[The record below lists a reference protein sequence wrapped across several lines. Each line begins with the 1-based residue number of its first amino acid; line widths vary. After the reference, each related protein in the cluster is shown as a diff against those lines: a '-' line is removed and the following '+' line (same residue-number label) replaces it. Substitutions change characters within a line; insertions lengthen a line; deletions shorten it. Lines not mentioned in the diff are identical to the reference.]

1 MLRRW
6 IEQKQNF
13 RVVQHQCEIIT
24 STANEDE
31 ENAYFEAV
39 ISPKIIQ
46 LKNELTRKLFTRRQR
61 SCGNYI
67 AVGSFN
73 LQSASLKTK
82 LNFAGMVDRG
92 AMLPNEWRESLGLA
106 PVPGGDTPLRRLDT
120 VAVDEGGE
128 MMPKTI
134 DIKGPIITNDDKWI
148 YDWFGVASCCP
159 ADIRSQ
165 LDEVAD
171 DEGVQVVINSSGG
184 DIFAASEI
192 YDMLAE
198 SKATIKVVFAASA
211 ASYIACACKSEIV
224 PTGML
229 MIHNVS
235 SYAVGDY
242 NDMAH
247 ESGVLLKASKAVAT
261 AYRLKTGMSEDE
273 LIGLMDKETWLTA
286 DEAVEKVYR

>member
-1 MLRRW
+1 
-6 IEQKQNF
+6 
-13 RVVQHQCEIIT
+13 
-24 STANEDE
+24 
-31 ENAYFEAV
+31 
-39 ISPKIIQ
+39 
-46 LKNELTRKLFTRRQR
+46 
-61 SCGNYI
+61 
-67 AVGSFN
+67 
-73 LQSASLKTK
+73 
-82 LNFAGMVDRG
+82 
-92 AMLPNEWRESLGLA
+92 
-106 PVPGGDTPLRRLDT
+106 
-120 VAVDEGGE
+120 
-128 MMPKTI
+128 MPKTI

-165 LDEVAD
+165 LDEMAD

-198 SKATIKVVFAASA
+198 SKATIKVIFAASA
-211 ASYIACACKSEIV
+211 ASYIACACTSEIV

-235 SYAVGDY
+235 NYAAGDY

-261 AYRLKTGMSEDE
+261 AYRLKTGMTEDE
-273 LIGLMDKETWLTA
+273 LIGLMDNETWFTA
-286 DEAVEKVYR
+286 DEAVEKGFIDKVAEYAEKPKEVKLAASLNGLIPDTIIKQMRDEKTQLTAKLELLKRKEVEEE

>member
-1 MLRRW
+1 
-6 IEQKQNF
+6 
-13 RVVQHQCEIIT
+13 
-24 STANEDE
+24 
-31 ENAYFEAV
+31 
-39 ISPKIIQ
+39 
-46 LKNELTRKLFTRRQR
+46 
-61 SCGNYI
+61 
-67 AVGSFN
+67 
-73 LQSASLKTK
+73 
-82 LNFAGMVDRG
+82 
-92 AMLPNEWRESLGLA
+92 
-106 PVPGGDTPLRRLDT
+106 
-120 VAVDEGGE
+120 
-128 MMPKTI
+128 MPKTI
-134 DIKGPIITNDDKWI
+134 DIKGPIVTNDDKWI
-148 YDWFGVASCCP
+148 YDWFGVDSCCP

-165 LDEVAD
+165 LDEVA

-198 SKATIKVVFAASA
+198 SKATIKVIFAASA
-211 ASYIACACKSEIV
+211 ASYIACACTSEIV

-235 SYAVGDY
+235 SYAAGDY

-286 DEAVEKVYR
+286 DEAVEKGFIDKVAEYAQKPKEVKLAASLSGLIPDTIIKQMRDEKTQLTAKLELLKRKEVEEE

>member
-1 MLRRW
+1 
-6 IEQKQNF
+6 
-13 RVVQHQCEIIT
+13 
-24 STANEDE
+24 
-31 ENAYFEAV
+31 
-39 ISPKIIQ
+39 
-46 LKNELTRKLFTRRQR
+46 
-61 SCGNYI
+61 
-67 AVGSFN
+67 
-73 LQSASLKTK
+73 
-82 LNFAGMVDRG
+82 
-92 AMLPNEWRESLGLA
+92 
-106 PVPGGDTPLRRLDT
+106 
-120 VAVDEGGE
+120 
-128 MMPKTI
+128 MPKTI
-134 DIKGPIITNDDKWI
+134 DIKGPIVTNDDKWI
-148 YDWFGVASCCP
+148 YDWFGVDSCCP

-165 LDEVAD
+165 LDKVA

-198 SKATIKVVFAASA
+198 SKATIKVIFAASA
-211 ASYIACACKSEIV
+211 ASYIACACTSEIV

-235 SYAVGDY
+235 SYAEGDY

-286 DEAVEKVYR
+286 DEAVEKGFIDKVAEYAEKPKEVKLAASLSGLIPDTIIKQMRDEKTQLTAKLELLKRKEVEEE

>member
-1 MLRRW
+1 
-6 IEQKQNF
+6 
-13 RVVQHQCEIIT
+13 
-24 STANEDE
+24 
-31 ENAYFEAV
+31 
-39 ISPKIIQ
+39 
-46 LKNELTRKLFTRRQR
+46 
-61 SCGNYI
+61 
-67 AVGSFN
+67 
-73 LQSASLKTK
+73 
-82 LNFAGMVDRG
+82 
-92 AMLPNEWRESLGLA
+92 
-106 PVPGGDTPLRRLDT
+106 
-120 VAVDEGGE
+120 

-148 YDWFGVASCCP
+148 YDWFGVDYCCP

-165 LDEVAD
+165 LDKVAD

-198 SKATIKVVFAASA
+198 SKATIKVIFAASA
-211 ASYIACACKSEIV
+211 ASYIACACSSEIV

-235 SYAVGDY
+235 SYAAGDY

-286 DEAVEKVYR
+286 DEAVKKGFIDKVTEYAEKPKEVKLAASLNGLIPDTIIKQMRDEKTQLTAKLELLKRKEVEE

>member
-1 MLRRW
+1 
-6 IEQKQNF
+6 
-13 RVVQHQCEIIT
+13 
-24 STANEDE
+24 
-31 ENAYFEAV
+31 
-39 ISPKIIQ
+39 
-46 LKNELTRKLFTRRQR
+46 
-61 SCGNYI
+61 
-67 AVGSFN
+67 
-73 LQSASLKTK
+73 
-82 LNFAGMVDRG
+82 
-92 AMLPNEWRESLGLA
+92 
-106 PVPGGDTPLRRLDT
+106 
-120 VAVDEGGE
+120 

-165 LDEVAD
+165 LDEVAN

-198 SKATIKVVFAASA
+198 SKATIKVIFAASA
-211 ASYIACACKSEIV
+211 ASYIACACTSEIV

-235 SYAVGDY
+235 SYAAGDY

-273 LIGLMDKETWLTA
+273 LMQRLI
-286 DEAVEKVYR
+286 EAHLVSLIQ

>member
-1 MLRRW
+1 
-6 IEQKQNF
+6 
-13 RVVQHQCEIIT
+13 
-24 STANEDE
+24 
-31 ENAYFEAV
+31 
-39 ISPKIIQ
+39 
-46 LKNELTRKLFTRRQR
+46 
-61 SCGNYI
+61 
-67 AVGSFN
+67 
-73 LQSASLKTK
+73 
-82 LNFAGMVDRG
+82 
-92 AMLPNEWRESLGLA
+92 
-106 PVPGGDTPLRRLDT
+106 
-120 VAVDEGGE
+120 
-128 MMPKTI
+128 MPKTI

-159 ADIRSQ
+159 ADIQSQ

-198 SKATIKVVFAASA
+198 SKATIKVIFAASA

-235 SYAVGDY
+235 SYAAGDY

-286 DEAVEKVYR
+286 DEAVEKGFIDKVTEYAEKSKEVKLAASLSGLIPDTIIKQMRDEKTQLIAKLELLKRKEVEEE

>member
-1 MLRRW
+1 
-6 IEQKQNF
+6 
-13 RVVQHQCEIIT
+13 
-24 STANEDE
+24 
-31 ENAYFEAV
+31 
-39 ISPKIIQ
+39 
-46 LKNELTRKLFTRRQR
+46 
-61 SCGNYI
+61 
-67 AVGSFN
+67 
-73 LQSASLKTK
+73 
-82 LNFAGMVDRG
+82 
-92 AMLPNEWRESLGLA
+92 
-106 PVPGGDTPLRRLDT
+106 
-120 VAVDEGGE
+120 
-128 MMPKTI
+128 MPKTI

-148 YDWFGVASCCP
+148 YNWFGVASCCP

-198 SKATIKVVFAASA
+198 SKATIKVIFAASA

-229 MIHNVS
+229 MIHNVL
-235 SYAVGDY
+235 SYAAGDY

-286 DEAVEKVYR
+286 DEAVEKGFIDKVAEYAEKPKEVKLAASLNSLIPDTIIKQMRDEKTQLTAKLELLKRKEVEEE

>member
-1 MLRRW
+1 
-6 IEQKQNF
+6 
-13 RVVQHQCEIIT
+13 
-24 STANEDE
+24 
-31 ENAYFEAV
+31 
-39 ISPKIIQ
+39 
-46 LKNELTRKLFTRRQR
+46 
-61 SCGNYI
+61 
-67 AVGSFN
+67 
-73 LQSASLKTK
+73 
-82 LNFAGMVDRG
+82 
-92 AMLPNEWRESLGLA
+92 
-106 PVPGGDTPLRRLDT
+106 
-120 VAVDEGGE
+120 
-128 MMPKTI
+128 MPKTI
-134 DIKGPIITNDDKWI
+134 DIKGPIVTNDDKWI
-148 YDWFGVASCCP
+148 YDWFGVDSCCP

-171 DEGVQVVINSSGG
+171 EGVQIVINSSGG

-198 SKATIKVVFAASA
+198 SKATIKVIFAASA
-211 ASYIACACKSEIV
+211 ASYIACACTSEIV

-235 SYAVGDY
+235 SYAAGDY

-286 DEAVEKVYR
+286 DEAVEKGFIDKVAEYAEKPKEVKLAASLSGLIPDTIIKQMRDEKTQLTAKLELLKRKEVEEE

>member
-1 MLRRW
+1 
-6 IEQKQNF
+6 
-13 RVVQHQCEIIT
+13 
-24 STANEDE
+24 
-31 ENAYFEAV
+31 
-39 ISPKIIQ
+39 
-46 LKNELTRKLFTRRQR
+46 
-61 SCGNYI
+61 
-67 AVGSFN
+67 
-73 LQSASLKTK
+73 
-82 LNFAGMVDRG
+82 
-92 AMLPNEWRESLGLA
+92 
-106 PVPGGDTPLRRLDT
+106 
-120 VAVDEGGE
+120 

-198 SKATIKVVFAASA
+198 SNATIKVIFAASA
-211 ASYIACACKSEIV
+211 ASYIACACTSEIV

-235 SYAVGDY
+235 SYAAGDY

-247 ESGVLLKASKAVAT
+247 ESDVLLKASKAVAT

-286 DEAVEKVYR
+286 DEAVEKGFIDKVAEYAEKPKEVKLAASLNGLIPDTIIKQMRDEKTQFTAKLELLKRKEVEE

>member
-1 MLRRW
+1 
-6 IEQKQNF
+6 
-13 RVVQHQCEIIT
+13 
-24 STANEDE
+24 
-31 ENAYFEAV
+31 
-39 ISPKIIQ
+39 
-46 LKNELTRKLFTRRQR
+46 
-61 SCGNYI
+61 
-67 AVGSFN
+67 
-73 LQSASLKTK
+73 
-82 LNFAGMVDRG
+82 
-92 AMLPNEWRESLGLA
+92 
-106 PVPGGDTPLRRLDT
+106 
-120 VAVDEGGE
+120 
-128 MMPKTI
+128 MPKTI

-148 YDWFGVASCCP
+148 YDWFGVAACCP

-171 DEGVQVVINSSGG
+171 DEIVQVVINSSGG

-198 SKATIKVVFAASA
+198 SKATIKVIFAASA

-235 SYAVGDY
+235 SYAAGDY

-261 AYRLKTGMSEDE
+261 AYRLKTGMTEDE

-286 DEAVEKVYR
+286 DEAVEKGFIDKVTEYAEKTKEVKLVASLNGLIPDTIIKQMRDEKTQLTAKLELLKRKEVEEE

>member
-1 MLRRW
+1 
-6 IEQKQNF
+6 
-13 RVVQHQCEIIT
+13 
-24 STANEDE
+24 
-31 ENAYFEAV
+31 
-39 ISPKIIQ
+39 
-46 LKNELTRKLFTRRQR
+46 
-61 SCGNYI
+61 
-67 AVGSFN
+67 
-73 LQSASLKTK
+73 
-82 LNFAGMVDRG
+82 
-92 AMLPNEWRESLGLA
+92 
-106 PVPGGDTPLRRLDT
+106 
-120 VAVDEGGE
+120 
-128 MMPKTI
+128 MPKTI
-134 DIKGPIITNDDKWI
+134 DIKGPIVTNDDKWI
-148 YDWFGVASCCP
+148 YDWFGVDSCCP

-165 LDEVAD
+165 LDEVA

-198 SKATIKVVFAASA
+198 SKATIKVIFAASA
-211 ASYIACACKSEIV
+211 ASYIACACTSEIV

-235 SYAVGDY
+235 SYAAGDY

-286 DEAVEKVYR
+286 DEAVEKGFIDKVAEYAEKPKEVKLAASLNSLIPDTIIKQMRDEKTQLTAKLELLKRKEVEEE

>member
-1 MLRRW
+1 
-6 IEQKQNF
+6 
-13 RVVQHQCEIIT
+13 
-24 STANEDE
+24 
-31 ENAYFEAV
+31 
-39 ISPKIIQ
+39 
-46 LKNELTRKLFTRRQR
+46 
-61 SCGNYI
+61 
-67 AVGSFN
+67 
-73 LQSASLKTK
+73 
-82 LNFAGMVDRG
+82 
-92 AMLPNEWRESLGLA
+92 
-106 PVPGGDTPLRRLDT
+106 
-120 VAVDEGGE
+120 
-128 MMPKTI
+128 MPKTI
-134 DIKGPIITNDDKWI
+134 DIKGPIVTNDDKWI
-148 YDWFGVASCCP
+148 YDWFGVDSCCP

-165 LDEVAD
+165 LDEVA

-198 SKATIKVVFAASA
+198 SKATIKVIFAASA
-211 ASYIACACKSEIV
+211 ASYIACACTSEIV

-235 SYAVGDY
+235 SYAAGDY

-286 DEAVEKVYR
+286 DEAVEKGFIEKVAEYAEKPKEVKLAASLGGLIPDTIIKQMRDEKTQLTAKLELLKRKEVEEE

>member
-1 MLRRW
+1 
-6 IEQKQNF
+6 
-13 RVVQHQCEIIT
+13 
-24 STANEDE
+24 
-31 ENAYFEAV
+31 
-39 ISPKIIQ
+39 
-46 LKNELTRKLFTRRQR
+46 
-61 SCGNYI
+61 
-67 AVGSFN
+67 
-73 LQSASLKTK
+73 
-82 LNFAGMVDRG
+82 
-92 AMLPNEWRESLGLA
+92 
-106 PVPGGDTPLRRLDT
+106 
-120 VAVDEGGE
+120 
-128 MMPKTI
+128 MPKTI

-159 ADIRSQ
+159 ADIRLQ
-165 LDEVAD
+165 LDDVAD

-198 SKATIKVVFAASA
+198 SKATIKVIFAASA
-211 ASYIACACKSEIV
+211 ASYIACACTSEIV

-235 SYAVGDY
+235 SYAAGDY

-261 AYRLKTGMSEDE
+261 AYRLKTGMSENK

-286 DEAVEKVYR
+286 DEAVEKGFIDKVTEYTEKPKEVKFAASLNGLIPDTIIKQMRDEKTQLTAKLELLKRKEVEEE

>member
-1 MLRRW
+1 
-6 IEQKQNF
+6 
-13 RVVQHQCEIIT
+13 
-24 STANEDE
+24 
-31 ENAYFEAV
+31 
-39 ISPKIIQ
+39 
-46 LKNELTRKLFTRRQR
+46 
-61 SCGNYI
+61 
-67 AVGSFN
+67 
-73 LQSASLKTK
+73 
-82 LNFAGMVDRG
+82 
-92 AMLPNEWRESLGLA
+92 
-106 PVPGGDTPLRRLDT
+106 
-120 VAVDEGGE
+120 
-128 MMPKTI
+128 MPKTI

-148 YDWFGVASCCP
+148 YDWFGVAACCP

-165 LDEVAD
+165 LDGVAD
-171 DEGVQVVINSSGG
+171 DESVQVVINSSGG

-235 SYAVGDY
+235 SYAAGDY

-261 AYRLKTGMSEDE
+261 AYRLKTGMTEDE

-286 DEAVEKVYR
+286 DEAVEKGFIDKVTEYAEKPKEVKLAASLNGLIPDTIIKQMRDEKTQLTAKLELLKRKEVEEE

>member
-1 MLRRW
+1 
-6 IEQKQNF
+6 
-13 RVVQHQCEIIT
+13 
-24 STANEDE
+24 
-31 ENAYFEAV
+31 
-39 ISPKIIQ
+39 
-46 LKNELTRKLFTRRQR
+46 
-61 SCGNYI
+61 
-67 AVGSFN
+67 
-73 LQSASLKTK
+73 
-82 LNFAGMVDRG
+82 
-92 AMLPNEWRESLGLA
+92 
-106 PVPGGDTPLRRLDT
+106 
-120 VAVDEGGE
+120 
-128 MMPKTI
+128 MPKTI

-198 SKATIKVVFAASA
+198 SEATIKVVFAASA

-235 SYAVGDY
+235 SYATGDY

-286 DEAVEKVYR
+286 DEAVEKGFIDKVTEYAEKPKEVKLAASLNGLIPDTIIKQMRDEKTQLTAKLELLKRKEVEEE

>member
-1 MLRRW
+1 
-6 IEQKQNF
+6 
-13 RVVQHQCEIIT
+13 
-24 STANEDE
+24 
-31 ENAYFEAV
+31 
-39 ISPKIIQ
+39 
-46 LKNELTRKLFTRRQR
+46 
-61 SCGNYI
+61 
-67 AVGSFN
+67 
-73 LQSASLKTK
+73 
-82 LNFAGMVDRG
+82 
-92 AMLPNEWRESLGLA
+92 
-106 PVPGGDTPLRRLDT
+106 
-120 VAVDEGGE
+120 

-148 YDWFGVASCCP
+148 YDWFGVDYCCP

-165 LDEVAD
+165 LDEMAD

-198 SKATIKVVFAASA
+198 SKATIKVIFAASA
-211 ASYIACACKSEIV
+211 ASYVACACTSEIV

-235 SYAVGDY
+235 SYAAGDY

-273 LIGLMDKETWLTA
+273 LIGLMDKETWFTA
-286 DEAVEKVYR
+286 DEAVKKGFIDKVTEYAEKPKEVKLAASFSGLIPDTIIKQMRDEKTQLTAKLELLKRKEVEEE

>member
-1 MLRRW
+1 
-6 IEQKQNF
+6 
-13 RVVQHQCEIIT
+13 
-24 STANEDE
+24 
-31 ENAYFEAV
+31 
-39 ISPKIIQ
+39 
-46 LKNELTRKLFTRRQR
+46 
-61 SCGNYI
+61 
-67 AVGSFN
+67 
-73 LQSASLKTK
+73 
-82 LNFAGMVDRG
+82 
-92 AMLPNEWRESLGLA
+92 
-106 PVPGGDTPLRRLDT
+106 
-120 VAVDEGGE
+120 
-128 MMPKTI
+128 MPKTI

-165 LDEVAD
+165 LDDTAD
-171 DEGVQVVINSSGG
+171 DEGVQVIINSSGG

-235 SYAVGDY
+235 SYAAGDY

-261 AYRLKTGMSEDE
+261 AYRLKTGMTEDE
-273 LIGLMDKETWLTA
+273 LIGLMDNETWLTA
-286 DEAVEKVYR
+286 DEAVEKGFIDKITEYVANKPVKVKLAASLNGLIPDTIIKQMRSEKTQLTAKLELLKRKDVESE

>member
-1 MLRRW
+1 
-6 IEQKQNF
+6 
-13 RVVQHQCEIIT
+13 
-24 STANEDE
+24 
-31 ENAYFEAV
+31 
-39 ISPKIIQ
+39 
-46 LKNELTRKLFTRRQR
+46 
-61 SCGNYI
+61 
-67 AVGSFN
+67 
-73 LQSASLKTK
+73 
-82 LNFAGMVDRG
+82 
-92 AMLPNEWRESLGLA
+92 
-106 PVPGGDTPLRRLDT
+106 
-120 VAVDEGGE
+120 
-128 MMPKTI
+128 MPKTI

-198 SKATIKVVFAASA
+198 SKATIKVIFAASA
-211 ASYIACACKSEIV
+211 ASYIACACSSEIV

-235 SYAVGDY
+235 SYATGDY

-261 AYRLKTGMSEDE
+261 AYRLKTGMTEDE
-273 LIGLMDKETWLTA
+273 LIGLMKLGLLLTKQSK
-286 DEAVEKVYR
+286 KVLLTRLLNIQTVQKKLNLQQVLTVLSLTQLSNR

>member
-1 MLRRW
+1 
-6 IEQKQNF
+6 
-13 RVVQHQCEIIT
+13 
-24 STANEDE
+24 
-31 ENAYFEAV
+31 
-39 ISPKIIQ
+39 
-46 LKNELTRKLFTRRQR
+46 
-61 SCGNYI
+61 
-67 AVGSFN
+67 
-73 LQSASLKTK
+73 
-82 LNFAGMVDRG
+82 
-92 AMLPNEWRESLGLA
+92 
-106 PVPGGDTPLRRLDT
+106 
-120 VAVDEGGE
+120 
-128 MMPKTI
+128 MPKTI

-165 LDEVAD
+165 LDDVTD
-171 DEGVQVVINSSGG
+171 DESVQVVINSSGG

-235 SYAVGDY
+235 SYAAGDY

-261 AYRLKTGMSEDE
+261 AYRLKTGMTEDE
-273 LIGLMDKETWLTA
+273 LIGLMDNETWLTA
-286 DEAVEKVYR
+286 DEAVEKGFIDKITEYAEKPKEVKLAASLNGLIPDTIIKQMRNEKTQLTAKLELLKRKEVEE

>member
-1 MLRRW
+1 
-6 IEQKQNF
+6 
-13 RVVQHQCEIIT
+13 
-24 STANEDE
+24 
-31 ENAYFEAV
+31 
-39 ISPKIIQ
+39 
-46 LKNELTRKLFTRRQR
+46 
-61 SCGNYI
+61 
-67 AVGSFN
+67 
-73 LQSASLKTK
+73 
-82 LNFAGMVDRG
+82 
-92 AMLPNEWRESLGLA
+92 
-106 PVPGGDTPLRRLDT
+106 
-120 VAVDEGGE
+120 

-148 YDWFGVASCCP
+148 YDWFGVDYCCP

-165 LDEVAD
+165 LDKVAD

-198 SKATIKVVFAASA
+198 SKATIKVIFAASA
-211 ASYIACACKSEIV
+211 ASYIACACTSEIV

-235 SYAVGDY
+235 SYAAGDY

-273 LIGLMDKETWLTA
+273 LIGLMDEETWLTA
-286 DEAVEKVYR
+286 DEAVKKGFIDKVTEYAEKTKEVKLAASLNGLIPDTIIKQMRDEKTQLTAKLELLKRKEVEE

>member
-1 MLRRW
+1 
-6 IEQKQNF
+6 
-13 RVVQHQCEIIT
+13 
-24 STANEDE
+24 
-31 ENAYFEAV
+31 
-39 ISPKIIQ
+39 
-46 LKNELTRKLFTRRQR
+46 
-61 SCGNYI
+61 
-67 AVGSFN
+67 
-73 LQSASLKTK
+73 
-82 LNFAGMVDRG
+82 
-92 AMLPNEWRESLGLA
+92 
-106 PVPGGDTPLRRLDT
+106 
-120 VAVDEGGE
+120 

-148 YDWFGVASCCP
+148 YDWFGVDYCCP

-165 LDEVAD
+165 LDKVAD

-211 ASYIACACKSEIV
+211 ASYIACACTSEIV

-235 SYAVGDY
+235 SYAAGDY

-273 LIGLMDKETWLTA
+273 LIGLMDKETWFTA
-286 DEAVEKVYR
+286 DEAVKKGFIDKVTEYAEKPKEVKLAASLSGLIPDAIIKQMRDEKTQLTAKLELLKRKEVEEE

>member
-1 MLRRW
+1 
-6 IEQKQNF
+6 
-13 RVVQHQCEIIT
+13 
-24 STANEDE
+24 
-31 ENAYFEAV
+31 
-39 ISPKIIQ
+39 
-46 LKNELTRKLFTRRQR
+46 
-61 SCGNYI
+61 
-67 AVGSFN
+67 
-73 LQSASLKTK
+73 
-82 LNFAGMVDRG
+82 
-92 AMLPNEWRESLGLA
+92 
-106 PVPGGDTPLRRLDT
+106 
-120 VAVDEGGE
+120 
-128 MMPKTI
+128 MPKTI

-148 YDWFGVASCCP
+148 YDWFGVDSCCP
-159 ADIRSQ
+159 ADIRLQ

-198 SKATIKVVFAASA
+198 SKATIKVIFAASA
-211 ASYIACACKSEIV
+211 ASYLACACTSEIV

-235 SYAVGDY
+235 SYAAGDY

-247 ESGVLLKASKAVAT
+247 ESGVLLKASKAIAT

-286 DEAVEKVYR
+286 DEAVKKGFIDKVTEYAEKPKEVKLAASLNGLIPDAIIKQMRDEKTQLTAKLELLKRKEVEEE

>member
-1 MLRRW
+1 
-6 IEQKQNF
+6 
-13 RVVQHQCEIIT
+13 
-24 STANEDE
+24 
-31 ENAYFEAV
+31 
-39 ISPKIIQ
+39 
-46 LKNELTRKLFTRRQR
+46 
-61 SCGNYI
+61 
-67 AVGSFN
+67 
-73 LQSASLKTK
+73 
-82 LNFAGMVDRG
+82 
-92 AMLPNEWRESLGLA
+92 
-106 PVPGGDTPLRRLDT
+106 
-120 VAVDEGGE
+120 
-128 MMPKTI
+128 MPKTI

-165 LDEVAD
+165 LDDVTD
-171 DEGVQVVINSSGG
+171 DESVQVVINSSGG

-198 SKATIKVVFAASA
+198 SKATIKVIFAASA
-211 ASYIACACKSEIV
+211 ASYVACACTSEIV

-235 SYAVGDY
+235 SYAAGDY

-247 ESGVLLKASKAVAT
+247 ESDVLLKASKAVAT

-286 DEAVEKVYR
+286 DEAVEKGFIDKVAEYAEKPKEVKLAASLNSLIPDTIIKQMRDEKMQLTAKLELLKRKEVEEE

>member
-1 MLRRW
+1 
-6 IEQKQNF
+6 
-13 RVVQHQCEIIT
+13 
-24 STANEDE
+24 
-31 ENAYFEAV
+31 
-39 ISPKIIQ
+39 
-46 LKNELTRKLFTRRQR
+46 
-61 SCGNYI
+61 
-67 AVGSFN
+67 
-73 LQSASLKTK
+73 
-82 LNFAGMVDRG
+82 
-92 AMLPNEWRESLGLA
+92 
-106 PVPGGDTPLRRLDT
+106 
-120 VAVDEGGE
+120 
-128 MMPKTI
+128 MPKTI
-134 DIKGPIITNDDKWI
+134 EIKGPIITNDDKWI

-235 SYAVGDY
+235 SYAAGDY

-261 AYRLKTGMSEDE
+261 AYRLKTGMTENE

-286 DEAVEKVYR
+286 DEAVEKGFIDKVAEYAEKPKEVKLAASLNGLIPDTIIKQMRDEKTQLTAKLELLKRKEVEEE

>member
-1 MLRRW
+1 
-6 IEQKQNF
+6 
-13 RVVQHQCEIIT
+13 
-24 STANEDE
+24 
-31 ENAYFEAV
+31 
-39 ISPKIIQ
+39 
-46 LKNELTRKLFTRRQR
+46 
-61 SCGNYI
+61 
-67 AVGSFN
+67 
-73 LQSASLKTK
+73 
-82 LNFAGMVDRG
+82 
-92 AMLPNEWRESLGLA
+92 
-106 PVPGGDTPLRRLDT
+106 
-120 VAVDEGGE
+120 
-128 MMPKTI
+128 MPKTI
-134 DIKGPIITNDDKWI
+134 EIKGSIITNDDKWI

-159 ADIRSQ
+159 ADVRSQ
-165 LDEVAD
+165 LDDAAD

-235 SYAVGDY
+235 SYAAGDY

-261 AYRLKTGMSEDE
+261 AYRLKTGMTEDE

-286 DEAVEKVYR
+286 DEAVEKGFIDKVTEYAEKPKEVKLAASLNGLIPDTIIKQMRDEKTQLKAKLELLKRKEVEEE

>member
-1 MLRRW
+1 
-6 IEQKQNF
+6 
-13 RVVQHQCEIIT
+13 
-24 STANEDE
+24 
-31 ENAYFEAV
+31 
-39 ISPKIIQ
+39 
-46 LKNELTRKLFTRRQR
+46 
-61 SCGNYI
+61 
-67 AVGSFN
+67 
-73 LQSASLKTK
+73 
-82 LNFAGMVDRG
+82 
-92 AMLPNEWRESLGLA
+92 
-106 PVPGGDTPLRRLDT
+106 
-120 VAVDEGGE
+120 
-128 MMPKTI
+128 MPKTI

-165 LDEVAD
+165 LDEMAD

-198 SKATIKVVFAASA
+198 SKATIKVIFAASA
-211 ASYIACACKSEIV
+211 ASYIACACSSEIV
-224 PTGML
+224 LTGML

-235 SYAVGDY
+235 SYAAGDY

-286 DEAVEKVYR
+286 DEAVEKGFIDKVTEYAEKPKEVKLAASLSGLIPDTIIKQMRDEKTQLTAKLELLKRKEVEEE

>member
-1 MLRRW
+1 
-6 IEQKQNF
+6 
-13 RVVQHQCEIIT
+13 
-24 STANEDE
+24 
-31 ENAYFEAV
+31 
-39 ISPKIIQ
+39 
-46 LKNELTRKLFTRRQR
+46 
-61 SCGNYI
+61 
-67 AVGSFN
+67 
-73 LQSASLKTK
+73 
-82 LNFAGMVDRG
+82 
-92 AMLPNEWRESLGLA
+92 
-106 PVPGGDTPLRRLDT
+106 
-120 VAVDEGGE
+120 
-128 MMPKTI
+128 MPKTI

-165 LDEVAD
+165 LDDTAD
-171 DEGVQVVINSSGG
+171 DEGVQVIINSSGG

-235 SYAVGDY
+235 SYAAGDY

-247 ESGVLLKASKAVAT
+247 ESDVLLKASKAVAT

-286 DEAVEKVYR
+286 DEAVEKGFIDKVAEYAEKPKEVKLAASLNGLIPDDIIKQMKNEKTQLTAKLELLKRKEVEEE

>member
-1 MLRRW
+1 
-6 IEQKQNF
+6 
-13 RVVQHQCEIIT
+13 
-24 STANEDE
+24 
-31 ENAYFEAV
+31 
-39 ISPKIIQ
+39 
-46 LKNELTRKLFTRRQR
+46 
-61 SCGNYI
+61 
-67 AVGSFN
+67 
-73 LQSASLKTK
+73 
-82 LNFAGMVDRG
+82 
-92 AMLPNEWRESLGLA
+92 
-106 PVPGGDTPLRRLDT
+106 
-120 VAVDEGGE
+120 
-128 MMPKTI
+128 MPKTI

-165 LDEVAD
+165 LDDTAD
-171 DEGVQVVINSSGG
+171 DEGVQVIINSSGG

-235 SYAVGDY
+235 SYAAGDY

-247 ESGVLLKASKAVAT
+247 ESDVLLKASKAVAT

-286 DEAVEKVYR
+286 DEAVEKGFIDKVAEYAEKPKEVKLAASLNGLIPDTIIKQMRDEKTQLTAKLELLKRKEVEEE

>member
-1 MLRRW
+1 
-6 IEQKQNF
+6 
-13 RVVQHQCEIIT
+13 
-24 STANEDE
+24 
-31 ENAYFEAV
+31 
-39 ISPKIIQ
+39 
-46 LKNELTRKLFTRRQR
+46 
-61 SCGNYI
+61 
-67 AVGSFN
+67 
-73 LQSASLKTK
+73 
-82 LNFAGMVDRG
+82 
-92 AMLPNEWRESLGLA
+92 
-106 PVPGGDTPLRRLDT
+106 
-120 VAVDEGGE
+120 

-159 ADIRSQ
+159 ADIRLQ
-165 LDEVAD
+165 LDDVAD
-171 DEGVQVVINSSGG
+171 DESVQVVINSSGG

-198 SKATIKVVFAASA
+198 SKATIKVIFAASA
-211 ASYIACACKSEIV
+211 ASYIACACTSEIV

-235 SYAVGDY
+235 SYAAGDY

-273 LIGLMDKETWLTA
+273 LIGLMDEETWLTA
-286 DEAVEKVYR
+286 DESVEKGFIDKVTEYAEKPKEVKLAASLSGLIPDTIIKQMRDEKTQLTAKLELLKRKEVEEE